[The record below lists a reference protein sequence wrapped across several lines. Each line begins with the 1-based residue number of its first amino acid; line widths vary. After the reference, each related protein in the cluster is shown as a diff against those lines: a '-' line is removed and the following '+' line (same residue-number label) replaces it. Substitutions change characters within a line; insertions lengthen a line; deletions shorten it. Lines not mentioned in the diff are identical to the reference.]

1 CARLEMLGDAPRDLV
16 QLLDQERREIHHG
29 ARGGAPLEVRRH
41 VGVVLHRV
49 QVGPGQLVLT
59 GERIAV
65 LRLVHVPQQDHRQ
78 AGRGGGHV
86 YPPRRARSMSAVT
99 RTTPLSVTWKR
110 RASASRST
118 PMRMS
123 SGTSHPSSMMAR
135 EMVQPRPIS
144 ACGRITE
151 RWMLVRSSMRTSENS
166 SDSRST
172 APEMMQPPDTME
184 LTAAAAWMLSSGRTC
199 TSSRLASK

>member
-1 CARLEMLGDAPRDLV
+1 
-16 QLLDQERREIHHG
+16 
-29 ARGGAPLEVRRH
+29 
-41 VGVVLHRV
+41 
-49 QVGPGQLVLT
+49 
-59 GERIAV
+59 
-65 LRLVHVPQQDHRQ
+65 
-78 AGRGGGHV
+78 
-86 YPPRRARSMSAVT
+86 MSAVT
-99 RTTPLSVTWKR
+99 STTPLSVTWKR

-118 PMRMS
+118 PMRMP

-151 RWMLVRSSMRTSENS
+151 RWMLERSSMRTSENS

-184 LTAAAAWMLSSGRTC
+184 LTAMPRRPS
-199 TSSRLASK
+199 SSRMNFAGGRWPW